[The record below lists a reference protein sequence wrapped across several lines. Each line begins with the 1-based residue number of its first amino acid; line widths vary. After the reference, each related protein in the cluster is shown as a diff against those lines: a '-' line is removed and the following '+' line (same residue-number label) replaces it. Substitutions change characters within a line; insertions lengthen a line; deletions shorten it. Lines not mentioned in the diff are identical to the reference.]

1 MKRAFTLLELLV
13 VIGIMGLLG
22 TVSIGGYRSVTRGME
37 ERGAVDNASRF
48 IHSAFQRA
56 MIDRAPVIV
65 FYWNETI
72 KEEDDENPAIVVG
85 KAIAVRRAGRI
96 SLARPPYLYDE
107 FADLNL
113 TYAVQGEEGASSNAS
128 TGMYLY
134 QMSDI
139 SDNAKKRSRVNN
151 SVVEQEADEVYLQE
165 PYGNQEAE
173 TAQANGLPVPTD
185 PAVHMYGFEITD
197 AGGVQWQNGDA
208 YGFEF
213 QTLTL
218 PHNYIFGTQFNKT
231 MSDPVAGEDKIVFG
245 GGAGGYSERSANT
258 EGTTRIQISALRP
271 NAQGAL
277 AAVGVGQTEDPSR
290 GEAN

>member
-22 TVSIGGYRSVTRGME
+22 TVSIGGYRAVTRGME

-48 IHSAFQRA
+48 IHAAFQRA

-72 KEEDDENPAIVVG
+72 KEEDDENPAVVVG

-113 TYAVQGEEGASSNAS
+113 TYAVQGEEGASANAS

-139 SDNAKKRSRVNN
+139 SDNAKKRSRVKN
-151 SVVEQEADEVYLQE
+151 SVYAQEVDEVYLQE
-165 PYGNQEAE
+165 PYGGQEAE

-185 PAVHMYGFEITD
+185 PAIHMYGFEIVD
-197 AGGVQWQNGDA
+197 RGGVDWRNGDA

-218 PHNYIFGTQFNKT
+218 PHNYIFGSEFSRT
-231 MSDPVAGEDKIVFG
+231 MSNPVTGENKIVFG
-245 GGAGGYSERSANT
+245 GGGGGYANRSANSS
-258 EGTTRIQISALRP
+258 GGRVQINVLRP
-271 NAQGAL
+271 NATGVL
-277 AAVGVGQTEDPSR
+277 TPKEVGQTEDPTR
-290 GEAN
+290 GDS